1 MQYLKQNI
9 LNSIKGDRD
18 SQRYLYEYTY
28 ASIAGV
34 VSLYVKDYSQRDWV
48 FNIGMLKV
56 YNSLKSFD
64 MNTNYL
70 AWARTILVRSAIDH
84 YRADAKKRTIMV
96 PLTALEY
103 TYRDTSMDAALN
115 KLHTEDIVKIIDT
128 LDENQR
134 IVFSLFELEGY
145 SHREIEKQTGIK
157 QNTSKWLLAKA
168 RNTLKNNA
176 TILSYTENVNNGK

>member
-1 MQYLKQNI
+1 MQNLKKKI
-9 LNSIKGDRD
+9 LQSIKGDRG
-18 SQRYLYEYTY
+18 SQRSLYEYTY
-28 ASIAGV
+28 TSIAGV

-48 FNIGMLKV
+48 FNIGMLKI
-56 YNSLKSFD
+56 YNSLKTFD
-64 MNTNYL
+64 MDTNYL

-84 YRADAKKRTIMV
+84 YRSDAKKRSVMA
-96 PLTALEY
+96 PLPTLED

-115 KLHTEDIVKIIDT
+115 KLHTEDILKIIDT

-134 IVFSLFELEGY
+134 MVFSLFELEGY
-145 SHREIEKQTGIK
+145 SHREIEQQTGIK

-176 TILSYTENVNNGK
+176 TILSYTENVNNGN

>member
-1 MQYLKQNI
+1 MQKLKKNI

-18 SQRYLYEYTY
+18 SQRNLYEYTY
-28 ASIAGV
+28 TSIMGV
-34 VSLYVKDYSQRDWV
+34 VSLYIKDCSQREWV
-48 FNIGMLKV
+48 FNMGMLAV

-64 MNTNYL
+64 INTNYL
-70 AWARTILVRSAIDH
+70 AWARTILVRTAIDH
-84 YRADAKKRTIMV
+84 YRSDAKKRTVMV
-96 PLTALEY
+96 PLTALED
-103 TYRDTSMDAALN
+103 TYRDASMDAALN

-134 IVFSLFELEGY
+134 VVFSLYELEGY
-145 SHREIEKQTGIK
+145 SHREIEQQTGIK

-176 TILSYTENVNNGK
+176 TILSYTENGNYVK